1 MKKLFCLLTALA
13 ASLMLCVSA
22 FAADNGALVV
32 LGDSIAT
39 GYGLPGYKPGD
50 NTSAKDSFGNRLG
63 AQSKD
68 YANFAVD
75 GRTSAELLAA
85 MDNADI
91 TEKIKTADNV
101 VISIGGN
108 DFLVPLS
115 LALME
120 AVTKDEELM
129 GLFMGDNANPSEAD
143 VKLLQE
149 KLEPV
154 MRDALNSVDVNKTF
168 DNLDGIFRKIKT
180 LNPDCTIVTFTV
192 YNPFEGNK
200 DMAFFDENAKTLLD
214 KLNAKIYAAAGLN
227 GVKVVDIF
235 TAFKGNAAKY
245 TNISS
250 MDVHPSKDGHALY
263 YEKLLPELSAGGQ
276 TSKPADEKPVIAP
289 NAPNPGTGDLGMTS
303 AVCAAALCSAIAIG
317 TRKKR

>member
-1 MKKLFCLLTALA
+1 MKKVFCLITALA

-22 FAADNGALVV
+22 SAAEYGSLVV

-39 GYGLPGYKPGD
+39 GYGLSGYTAGD
-50 NTSAKDSFGNRLG
+50 NGSAKDSFGNRLG
-63 AQSKD
+63 AQSAA

-75 GRTSAELLAA
+75 GRTSADLLAA

-91 TEKIKTADNV
+91 TEKLKTADNV
-101 VISIGGN
+101 VISVGGN
-108 DFLVPLS
+108 DYLVPLAT
-115 LALME
+115 ALMD

-129 GLFMGDNANPSEAD
+129 GLFLGENADPSEAD

-154 MRDALNSVDVNKTF
+154 MLEALNSVDVNKTF

-180 LNPDCTIVTFTV
+180 LNPDCAIVTFTV

-200 DMAFFDENAKTLLD
+200 DYAFFDENAQTLLA
-214 KLNAKIYAAAGLN
+214 KLNTKIYAAAGIN
-227 GVKVVDIF
+227 GVKVIDIN

-245 TNISS
+245 TNIAA
-250 MDVHPSKDGHALY
+250 MDVHPSKDGHAVY
-263 YEKLLPELSAGGQ
+263 YEKLLSELSAGEQ
-276 TSKPADEKPVIAP
+276 TGEPTEEKPII
-289 NAPNPGTGDLGMTS
+289 APNPGTGDLGMTA
-303 AVCAAALCSAIAIG
+303 AVCAAALCSAIAISAK
-317 TRKKR
+317 KKR